1 MTAAAWLWGVV
12 RRALCGSCASHGG
25 VFVDCAEAKLACIE
39 TLVRS
44 EKPSSRLRCLG
55 SLVRSQK
62 NLSGPCNSQK
72 NPILRQ
78 VLVLARRQ
86 LATTLS
92 CEVKHG
98 VSHIFIW
105 QIAASDS
112 GNCAC
117 RAPRRLLPQHSPIQ
131 PFSAE
136 RRGAGA
142 CALSA
147 TPWRC
152 FAPCASPAG
161 HGGGRRNRG
170 ATGGSCSA
178 VPRAPLSQK
187 PSPSVA
193 PRACARA
200 ALDGS
205 LKTPTERRAAASLN
219 SRPCAAADCRCP
231 TRCPPRR
238 REVDATAA
246 PVT

>member
-1 MTAAAWLWGVV
+1 M
-12 RRALCGSCASHGG
+12 
-25 VFVDCAEAKLACIE
+25 
-39 TLVRS
+39 
-44 EKPSSRLRCLG
+44 
-55 SLVRSQK
+55 
-62 NLSGPCNSQK
+62 
-72 NPILRQ
+72 
-78 VLVLARRQ
+78 VLARRQ

-178 VPRAPLSQK
+178 VPRGPLSQK
-187 PSPSVA
+187 PSPSA
-193 PRACARA
+193 RGLARA

-205 LKTPTERRAAASLN
+205 LKRPPERRAAGL
-219 SRPCAAADCRCP
+219 RAALRGSNGLGRL
-231 TRCPPRR
+231 TQFPPLRR
-238 REVDATAA
+238 RRLPLPDSTPPAQVRTQ
-246 PVT
+246 PLRR

>member
-1 MTAAAWLWGVV
+1 M
-12 RRALCGSCASHGG
+12 
-25 VFVDCAEAKLACIE
+25 
-39 TLVRS
+39 
-44 EKPSSRLRCLG
+44 
-55 SLVRSQK
+55 
-62 NLSGPCNSQK
+62 
-72 NPILRQ
+72 
-78 VLVLARRQ
+78 VLARRQ
-86 LATTLS
+86 LATQLS

-112 GNCAC
+112 GNRPCATLDE
-117 RAPRRLLPQHSPIQ
+117 AVPQHSPIQ

-136 RRGAGA
+136 RRGAGLRA
-142 CALSA
+142 VAQRA
-147 TPWRC
+147 WKG
-152 FAPCASPAG
+152 FARWASPAG

-187 PSPSVA
+187 PGPSA
-193 PRACARA
+193 RGLARA

-205 LKTPTERRAAASLN
+205 LKNANRTARRRLRCSPRLKPPGPPHSIPALAPPTN
-219 SRPCAAADCRCP
+219 CRCP